1 MIPSLTILEIS
12 MPKHLRDEGVQF
24 DATGY
29 ETVEVRF
36 VRKSKDITASIEY
49 PNNPPDEQTNLE
61 LATDD
66 TAREL
71 LCPGCSDQD
80 VALKRCHGCI
90 LSDHIHLKYPDK
102 IPPNPR
108 GMLGV
113 YPPSRMVEL
122 LDNEANVFIG
132 RRAPRG
138 VATKSVGVKRTIH
151 RSRYANP
158 FIISKKGFTLGESL
172 ALYKIWIEK
181 ECHVLSNSQI
191 QSSIS
196 TAPSMPETIEEMMV
210 SHPELFK

>member
-1 MIPSLTILEIS
+1 MLPSFTRLEIS
-12 MPKHLRDEGVQF
+12 MPKRVRDEGAQF
-24 DATGY
+24 DATGF
-29 ETVEVRF
+29 EKTEAKF
-36 VRKSKDITASIEY
+36 VRKSKDITALVEY
-49 PNNPPDEQTNLE
+49 PKNPPDEQTNLE

-71 LCPGCSDQD
+71 LCPGCSDQE

-90 LSDHIHLKYPDK
+90 ISDHIHSTYPDK
-102 IPPNPR
+102 TPPNPR

-113 YPPSRMVEL
+113 YPPNRMVEL

-138 VATKSVGVKRTIH
+138 VPTKSVGVKRTIH

-172 ALYKIWIEK
+172 TLYKIWIQQG
-181 ECHVLSNSQI
+181 CHVLSDSQI
-191 QSSIS
+191 QSGIS
-196 TAPSMPETIEEMMV
+196 NAPSMPETIEEMMV

>member
-1 MIPSLTILEIS
+1 
-12 MPKHLRDEGVQF
+12 MPKRVRDEGAQF
-24 DATGY
+24 DATGF
-29 ETVEVRF
+29 EKTEAKF
-36 VRKSKDITASIEY
+36 VRKSKDITALVEY
-49 PNNPPDEQTNLE
+49 PKNPPDEQTNLE

-90 LSDHIHLKYPDK
+90 ISDHIHSTYPDK
-102 IPPNPR
+102 TPPTPR
-108 GMLGV
+108 GLLGV
-113 YPPSRMVEL
+113 YPPNRIVEL

-138 VATKSVGVKRTIH
+138 VPTKSVGVKRTIH

-172 ALYKIWIEK
+172 TLYKIWIK
-181 ECHVLSNSQI
+181 QGCHVLSDAQI
-191 QSSIS
+191 QSGIS
-196 TAPSMPETIEEMMV
+196 NAPSMPETIEEMMV